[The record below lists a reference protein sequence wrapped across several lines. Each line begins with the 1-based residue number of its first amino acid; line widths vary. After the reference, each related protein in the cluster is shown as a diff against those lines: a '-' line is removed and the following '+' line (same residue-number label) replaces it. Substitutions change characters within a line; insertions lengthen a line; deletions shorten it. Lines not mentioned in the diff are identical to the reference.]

1 MSTKV
6 LVVEDEPAFIEALEV
21 GLNAEGFDV
30 VVASSGSVAIDV
42 FKKEKP
48 DVVLLDVMLP
58 EISGLDVCRTLK
70 EISDTPIIMVSAK
83 TSEVDMVVGL
93 EVGADDYVG
102 KPYRIRELVARIRAV
117 KRRGATSTQTEPV
130 TEIASD
136 GITID
141 LDKHVVTVDGVEVA
155 MPLREFALLAILMR
169 NPGRVVTRDLI
180 FDEIWG
186 MDYVGESKTLD
197 VHIKRLR
204 SKVEPDPSKP
214 TRIKTVR
221 GLGYKFI
228 PADVH

>member
-21 GLNAEGFDV
+21 GLKAEGFAV
-30 VVASSGSVAIDV
+30 VVASSGSAAIEV
-42 FKKEKP
+42 FKKEEP

-70 EISDTPIIMVSAK
+70 GIADTPIIMVSAK

-93 EVGADDYVG
+93 EVGADDYVA

-117 KRRGATSTQTEPV
+117 KRRSSSANSNSNS
-130 TEIASD
+130 EIISD
-136 GITID
+136 GIVID
-141 LDKHVVTVDGVEVA
+141 VDKHLVIVDGIEVS
-155 MPLREFALLAILMR
+155 MPLREFELLEILMR

-180 FDEIWG
+180 LDEIWG
-186 MDYVGESKTLD
+186 IDYVGESKTLD

-204 SKVEPDPSKP
+204 SKVEQDPSNP

-221 GLGYKFI
+221 GLSLI
-228 PADVH
+228 HI